1 MQLVGYN
8 FEEDVICA
16 IEDYERDKNPSLN
29 GLVEEFIKGILY
41 DSGYYRKEIP
51 EDEIFTP
58 KELNKIDNFSK
69 THWGNEGKVRIKY
82 DDLSFGSF
90 KEEIADEIIFRLAR
104 LSDEEL
110 IKYSKTYC
118 HDTLGYTHKEYSDF
132 IFDWLKSGS
141 MMQEK
146 LYDER
151 ITKFSK
157 INKGRYFQLKYL
169 QLNFGV
175 FKNSEIDEVIS
186 QLLDF
191 SDEELEEMSLNNWKY
206 SKGKY
211 KRFIRQKLENPLL
224 TAEEFM
230 KHNKVNQH
238 ARKDN
243 VTYDFNGELI
253 ASFNR
258 KKYSQETI
266 DDAKLFLNSKSD
278 IELMCLADDRKKSD
292 LTSAEF
298 ILELM
303 TQSKKLPYVY
313 NPKQGNPYI
322 YRNGANFGTYPQE
335 NITEVW
341 YFLESKNWD
350 DKYSSKN
357 TGLKGKKHSEWL
369 CSEMKK
375 EQFILMEGK

>member
-1 MQLVGYN
+1 MIFRDYPLN
-8 FEEDVICA
+8 KDIADVLELYA
-16 IEDYERDKNPSLN
+16 RENSLN
-29 GLVEEFIKGILY
+29 ISSIIEELV
-41 DSGYYRKEIP
+41 
-51 EDEIFTP
+51 
-58 KELNKIDNFSK
+58 KEL
-69 THWGNEGKVRIKY
+69 
-82 DDLSFGSF
+82 LF
-90 KEEIADEIIFRLAR
+90 KKGYLVVDEEITQTPEEI
-104 LSDEEL
+104 
-110 IKYSKTYC
+110 YS
-118 HDTLGYTHKEYSDF
+118 
-132 IFDWLKSGS
+132 
-141 MMQEK
+141 
-146 LYDER
+146 ER
-151 ITKFSK
+151 KNRFHT
-157 INKGRYFQLKYL
+157 INKGKYFQLHYDDF
-169 QLNFGV
+169 NFGV
-175 FKNSEIDEVIS
+175 FPQNEIGNVINK
-186 QLLDF
+186 LLDF

-224 TAEEFM
+224 TTEEFM

-243 VTYDFNGELI
+243 VTYDFNGELL

-278 IELMCLADDRKKSD
+278 SELMCLVDERKKSD
-292 LTSAEF
+292 LSSAEF

-303 TQSKKLPYVY
+303 AQSKKLPYVY

-322 YRNGANFGTYPQE
+322 YRNGTNFGTYPQE